1 MGIAVWPTESHAN
14 REKNAG
20 KRKVE
25 KGIEGGR
32 GRGDMRDIRSWRE
45 SERGRCDA
53 SDTTPLRSAVLNPG
67 EMVMDNYISEAW

>member
-1 MGIAVWPTESHAN
+1 MWPTESHAN

-25 KGIEGGR
+25 KGIEG

-67 EMVMDNYISEAW
+67 EMVMDNYILEAW

>member
-1 MGIAVWPTESHAN
+1 MWPTESHAN

-32 GRGDMRDIRSWRE
+32 GDMRDIHSWRE

-53 SDTTPLRSAVLNPG
+53 SDTTPLRSAVLNP
-67 EMVMDNYISEAW
+67 ETVMDNYILEAW